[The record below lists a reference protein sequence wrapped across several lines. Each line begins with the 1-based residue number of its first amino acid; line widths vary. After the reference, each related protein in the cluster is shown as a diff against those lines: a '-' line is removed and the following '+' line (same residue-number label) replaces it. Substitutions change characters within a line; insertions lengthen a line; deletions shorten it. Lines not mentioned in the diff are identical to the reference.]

1 MNVTMKRMIR
11 DIVQLRRKAG
21 LTQQQVADLA
31 NEPCRTFIAHLEQGR
46 RERLNLEKLYATLHV
61 LFTITKKKRSHGSVL
76 SPRKTRS
83 RWKTLSL

>member
-11 DIVQLRRKAG
+11 DVVQLRRKAG

-31 NEPCRTFIAHLEQGR
+31 LEPCRTFIAHLEQGR

-61 LFTITKKKRSHGSVL
+61 LFTITKRKKPHGPVL

-83 RWKTLSL
+83 RWKVVPL